1 MATPSKA
8 SLVKDLKKAQI
19 DIPASAKIADMKH
32 RLQYWKGGEGY
43 LFRLLKNP
51 SKVYAE
57 HPISLL
63 DNKDKLYYSFTNLQI
78 LFLTK
83 WMEGVYCFM

>member
-32 RLQYWKGGEGY
+32 RLQHWKGGDGF
-43 LFRLLKNP
+43 LVRLLRKPNARYMLNHP
-51 SKVYAE
+51 VSFTGE
-57 HPISLL
+57 H
-63 DNKDKLYYSFTNLQI
+63 KTKLYWLPNSEYGF
-78 LFLTK
+78 
-83 WMEGVYCFM
+83 